1 MTTRSIFQKVC
12 PSCMASVTLDLCQCS
27 CGYQFDHDDTDAD
40 LSSEEIRL
48 KAEQL
53 YESYLTARAEQAAS
67 AAKAAQAAFAA
78 DPSDPDKSE
87 RVADTIGEAQ
97 TAAAALNAQHARIAE
112 MKKTMQPAAA
122 PQKSATAITSP
133 KRRAAPRK
141 SAAVES
147 ARFMRKTTTVAEI
160 SDTAR
165 ANRIAK
171 AKIVVQ
177 AVEKNPPATV
187 AAPVLKKPE
196 VAQPIQAAAPNPAF
210 RQVQAAKAEKNPPA
224 TVAAPVLKKPE
235 VAQPLQAAAPNPA
248 FRQVQAAKAEKIVR
262 TVRDIK
268 SPLQRKNEFTPVLS
282 IPKKASS
289 PAITVPANTKA
300 APHLYK
306 EEKKKDC
313 PNCTSSVDI
322 NAANCRCGFEFP
334 ASGQLIPPLAMSDE
348 DRAEFAKLFS
358 HP

>member
-12 PSCMASVTLDLCQCS
+12 PSCMTSVTLDLRQCS
-27 CGYQFDHDDTDAD
+27 CGYQFDHDDTDAN

-112 MKKTMQPAAA
+112 MRKTMQTAAA
-122 PQKSATAITSP
+122 PLKPATAIASP
-133 KRRAAPRK
+133 KRRTAARK

-147 ARFMRKTTTVAEI
+147 TRFARKTTTAAEF

-171 AKIVVQ
+171 AKIVAQ
-177 AVEKNPPATV
+177 AVEKNLPATV
-187 AAPVLKKPE
+187 AAPV
-196 VAQPIQAAAPNPAF
+196 
-210 RQVQAAKAEKNPPA
+210 R
-224 TVAAPVLKKPE
+224 KKPE
-235 VAQPLQAAAPNPA
+235 VAQPLQTAAPNPA

-268 SPLQRKNEFTPVLS
+268 SPPQSKKEFTPVLP
-282 IPKKASS
+282 ITKKVIS
-289 PAITVPANTKA
+289 PVITVPVNTKS

-322 NAANCRCGFEFP
+322 SAASCRCGFEFP
-334 ASGQLIPPLAMSDE
+334 ASEQLIPPLAMSDE

-358 HP
+358 HS